1 MQHPCDEGNT
11 MQQKNLERDAIDFGR
26 LNIPS
31 LFIRLFVP
39 TLLGLLFSAVL
50 NLADGIFVGRGVGS
64 DALAA
69 INVAAPIFMVCTGLA
84 MMFGSGVSVVAAL
97 HLSHGNIKAANINMT
112 QAVTVGV
119 FVMTV
124 IAAVVFVFPELFGTI
139 FGGSPELMPYVV
151 GYLRY
156 ITPGLPFI
164 IVLVEGM
171 FILRLDGA
179 PNIAMG
185 VNIAASILNI
195 FLDWLFVFPFG
206 WGIEGAAFATTLSQA
221 IGALL
226 ILYYLFFRT
235 RTLHFYRPKF
245 SRTAIRLTV
254 RNVGYMSKLGA
265 STLLGEL
272 ALSFTMVVGNYAFIG
287 RLHEDGVAAFSVTC
301 YLCPLIFMFGNSI
314 AQAALPIMTFNYGA
328 HNTGRVRQT
337 VRLALLLGAVSGIL
351 MTLCGVFFSPEIV
364 SLFLED
370 GLSSA
375 RLAVDGYPVYASCIM
390 FFTLNIVAIGL
401 YQSVEKPRAASVF
414 MLLRGFIFLFI
425 AFMAMP
431 RLMGDTGLWLAIPV
445 TEAATFLVIV
455 CHAVLTLGKKD
466 KSAA

>member
-1 MQHPCDEGNT
+1 

-124 IAAVVFVFPELFGTI
+124 IAAVVFVFPEHFGTL

-195 FLDWLFVFPFG
+195 FLDWLFVFPS
-206 WGIEGAAFATTLSQA
+206 A
-221 IGALL
+221 
-226 ILYYLFFRT
+226 
-235 RTLHFYRPKF
+235 
-245 SRTAIRLTV
+245 
-254 RNVGYMSKLGA
+254 GA
-265 STLLGEL
+265 SR
-272 ALSFTMVVGNYAFIG
+272 G
-287 RLHEDGVAAFSVTC
+287 RPSRRRSHRRSARSSSCTT
-301 YLCPLIFMFGNSI
+301 S
-314 AQAALPIMTFNYGA
+314 
-328 HNTGRVRQT
+328 
-337 VRLALLLGAVSGIL
+337 
-351 MTLCGVFFSPEIV
+351 
-364 SLFLED
+364 
-370 GLSSA
+370 SSA
-375 RLAVDGYPVYASCIM
+375 RGRCTS
-390 FFTLNIVAIGL
+390 TGR
-401 YQSVEKPRAASVF
+401 SS
-414 MLLRGFIFLFI
+414 RGPL
-425 AFMAMP
+425 
-431 RLMGDTGLWLAIPV
+431 
-445 TEAATFLVIV
+445 
-455 CHAVLTLGKKD
+455 
-466 KSAA
+466 